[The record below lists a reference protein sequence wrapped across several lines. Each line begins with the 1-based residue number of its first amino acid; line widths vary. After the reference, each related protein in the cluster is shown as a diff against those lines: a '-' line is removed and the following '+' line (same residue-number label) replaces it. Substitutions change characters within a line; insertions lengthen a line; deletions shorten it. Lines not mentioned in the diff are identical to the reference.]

1 MSRQLVSLSV
11 IVLLLGAGASVCGAA
26 TFDLMPTFDVE
37 IGNDAQMGPGSSSET
52 GTGMGIRN
60 IATRRRVAYATY
72 DISGVRGP
80 GQVFSNVSFSNYG
93 HDVGVVN
100 VYGVL
105 ETVEHQVAAGIK
117 WNNAPGVK
125 NDPVPALDSDV
136 ALDMADL
143 TGVLLT
149 FTTPARTV
157 RESTETSQAL
167 ADFLNSDTDGFVAF
181 LFAPEGS
188 ASAIVRTME
197 YTAGPGGSKLQGEVG
212 GQPVAARD
220 PNPADQATDVYRN
233 EVLSWTPGDFAGA
246 HNVYFGT
253 SFADVN
259 TADASNPL
267 NVLAAQEQEGNTY
280 DPAGPFAY
288 GQTYFWRV
296 DEVNTID
303 GTVYRGTVWSFTVE
317 PLVYVMKNITVT
329 ASSSDVTAS
338 PAYAADG
345 AGLTDD
351 LCHGTF
357 ETTMWLSS
365 KTGPQPTWIQFQF
378 DGVYKIEEMRVWN
391 YNVLFESVLGLG
403 MKDVTIEYSID
414 GVIWT
419 VLSEAQFPRAS
430 GATLC
435 GPSATVDF
443 GGIAV
448 QSVRLTPKSNWGG
461 LVKQYGLSEAR
472 FLYTPVHA
480 SAPKPAAAE
489 TGVSPSTLLQWRPGR
504 EAASHQVY
512 FSEDQQAVT
521 NGTAPVK
528 TTSEASFDPGS
539 LLLAKTY
546 YWRVDEVNQT
556 ANPSLWQGPVWS
568 FGTSQYLVVEDFESY
583 TDDEGGRI
591 YETWVD
597 GWDVPENGS
606 QVGYGEAP
614 FAERNT
620 VHGGRQSMPLA
631 YDNTGASYSEG
642 ACAFNDPQ
650 DWTAHGVKSL
660 SLYFYGPAEN
670 TTGQLY
676 VKVNGKK
683 APYAGAADNLKAG
696 QWTQWTIDLA
706 SLGTNLRSVKTLCIG
721 VEGAG
726 AVGKLFI
733 DDIHLIP

>member
-11 IVLLLGAGASVCGAA
+11 IVLLLGAGVCGAA

-37 IGNDAQMGPGSSSET
+37 IGNDAQIGPASSSET

-60 IATRRRVAYATY
+60 IATRRRVSFVTY

-105 ETVEHQVAAGIK
+105 ESVEHQVAKGIN

-125 NDPVPALDSDV
+125 NNPAPALDSDV

-143 TGVLLT
+143 TSVLLT

-157 RESTETSQAL
+157 RESTETSKAL
-167 ADFLNSDTDGFVAF
+167 ADFLNSDTNGFVAF

-197 YTAGPGGSKLQGEVG
+197 YTDGPGGSKLQGEVG

-220 PNPADQATDVYRN
+220 PSPADQAADVYRD
-233 EVLSWTPGDFAGA
+233 EILSWTPGNFAAA

-259 TADASNPL
+259 AAGVDNPL
-267 NVLAAQEQEGNTY
+267 SVLAAEGQQESVF
-280 DPAGPFAY
+280 DPAGPLAY

-296 DEVNTID
+296 DEVNGTD
-303 GTVYRGTVWSFTVE
+303 GTIYRGKVWSFTVE
-317 PLVYVMKNITVT
+317 PLVYGMKNIAVT
-329 ASSSDVTAS
+329 ASSTDAIAS

-345 AGLTDD
+345 SGLTDGQ
-351 LCHGTF
+351 CHGNV
-357 ETTMWLSS
+357 ENTMWLSS
-365 KTGPQPTWIQFQF
+365 KTGPQPTWIQFKF

-391 YNVLFESVLGLG
+391 YNVLFETVLGLG
-403 MKDVTIEYSID
+403 MKDVAIEYSAD
-414 GVIWT
+414 GVTWT
-419 VLSEAQFPRAS
+419 ALGDAQFPRAS
-430 GATLC
+430 GTTLC
-435 GPSATVDF
+435 EPSATIDF
-443 GGIAV
+443 GGVAV
-448 QSVRLTPKSNWGG
+448 RSVRLTPKSNWGG
-461 LVKQYGLSEAR
+461 LVKQYGLSEVQ
-472 FLYTPVHA
+472 FFYTPVHA
-480 SAPKPAAAE
+480 SNPNPAAAE
-489 TGVSPSTLLQWRPGR
+489 TGVNPDTLLQWRPGR

-512 FSEDQQAVT
+512 FGDDQQAVAS
-521 NGTAPVK
+521 GAVAAK
-528 TTSEASFDPGS
+528 TTSETVFDPGS
-539 LLLAKTY
+539 LLLAKVY
-546 YWRVDEVNQT
+546 YWRVDEVNQ
-556 ANPSLWQGPVWS
+556 AASPSLWEGPVWS
-568 FGTSQYLVVEDFESY
+568 FTTSQFLAVDDFEIY
-583 TDDEGGRI
+583 TDDEGSRI
-591 YETWVD
+591 YQTWTD
-597 GWDVPENGS
+597 GYEDPANGS
-606 QVGYGEAP
+606 QVGYNEAP

-620 VHGGRQSMPLA
+620 VHGGRQSMPLV
-631 YDNTGASYSEG
+631 YDNTTGSYSE
-642 ACAFNDPQ
+642 AEWAFSDPQ
-650 DWTAHGVKSL
+650 NWALYGVKSL

-683 APYAGAADNLKAG
+683 VAYAGAADNLKAA

-706 SLGTNLRSVKTLCIG
+706 SLGTNLKSVKTLSIG

-726 AVGKLFI
+726 AAGKLFI
-733 DDIHLIP
+733 DDIQLIP